1 MPRAVVDT
9 TVLISAFLTEGG
21 VAGELLQRAR
31 GGAFLLCLS
40 REIIEELRTR
50 LLQRERIRQKYTY
63 TDEQVEEHCG
73 ALAAIADLV
82 TELPEVRVIKR
93 DPNDDMIIATAL
105 AARADFIVTRDKDL
119 LDAGGYQGIR
129 IVSPEAFMG
138 MLRAA
143 VPSR

>member
-1 MPRAVVDT
+1 M
-9 TVLISAFLTEGG
+9 
-21 VAGELLQRAR
+21 
-31 GGAFLLCLS
+31 CLS

-143 VPSR
+143 GA